1 LLGPDFV
8 FSSESF
14 MPHRAVVLVG
24 MLFAIVLCTACGGGK
39 GAQQQAGPPPAMPVK
54 VEVAQLQPV
63 GDYTEYLATLKSRN
77 AAVIQPQVDGNVT
90 KIFVASGAHVQAG
103 QLLMEIDPQKQEATV
118 NSQEATQKLKQAN
131 LAYAKQELDRRKQLA
146 AEGVI
151 ARQDLD
157 QAQAAYD
164 AALADVEAS
173 GASAREQRVQLHYY
187 TVRAPTAGT
196 VGDIPVRVGD
206 RVANTTVLT
215 TVDKTGEL
223 EAYITV
229 PSEKSRSVHIGQT
242 VDLLNDDGTTAA
254 RTKLTFVSPRV
265 DPQSQLLLVKA
276 AVPNANGRFR
286 NDQLV
291 HARILWSEASR
302 PTIPVTAVARV
313 TGQTFAF
320 IADESQKPAVAR
332 QKPVK
337 LGDVVGNNYVV
348 LDGIKPGE
356 KIITTGV
363 QVLADGMPVN
373 PSS

>member
-1 LLGPDFV
+1 
-8 FSSESF
+8 
-14 MPHRAVVLVG
+14 
-24 MLFAIVLCTACGGGK
+24 
-39 GAQQQAGPPPAMPVK
+39 
-54 VEVAQLQPV
+54 
-63 GDYTEYLATLKSRN
+63 
-77 AAVIQPQVDGNVT
+77 
-90 KIFVASGAHVQAG
+90 
-103 QLLMEIDPQKQEATV
+103 
-118 NSQEATQKLKQAN
+118 
-131 LAYAKQELDRRKQLA
+131 
-146 AEGVI
+146 
-151 ARQDLD
+151 
-157 QAQAAYD
+157 
-164 AALADVEAS
+164 
-173 GASAREQRVQLHYY
+173 
-187 TVRAPTAGT
+187 
-196 VGDIPVRVGD
+196 
-206 RVANTTVLT
+206 
-215 TVDKTGEL
+215 
-223 EAYITV
+223 
-229 PSEKSRSVHIGQT
+229 
-242 VDLLNDDGTTAA
+242 LLNDDGTTAA

-337 LGDVVGNNYVV
+337 LGDVIGNNYVV

>member
-1 LLGPDFV
+1 MRSCRPIAFI
-8 FSSESF
+8 
-14 MPHRAVVLVG
+14 
-24 MLFAIVLCTACGGGK
+24 IVLSAIMLLAACGDK
-39 GAQQQAGPPPAMPVK
+39 ARGAGQSGPPPALPVK
-54 VEVAQLQPV
+54 VQVAQLQPV
-63 GDYTEYLATLKSRN
+63 GDFTEYLATLKSRN
-77 AAVIQPQVDGNVT
+77 AAIIQPQVDGNIT
-90 KIFVASGAHVQAG
+90 RISVASGAHVTAG
-103 QLLMEIDPQKQEATV
+103 QPLIDIDPSKQEATV
-118 NSQEATQKLKQAN
+118 HSQEATQRLKQAN

-173 GASAREQRVQLHYY
+173 GASTREQRVQLHYY
-187 TVRAPTAGT
+187 TVRAPTAGI

-206 RVANTTVLT
+206 RVASTTVLT
-215 TVDKTGEL
+215 TVDKSGEL
-223 EAYITV
+223 EAYIAV
-229 PSEKSRSVHIGQT
+229 PSEKARNVRLGQT

-254 RTKLTFVSPRV
+254 RTRLTFISPRV

-276 AVPNANGRFR
+276 AVPNANGRFK

-291 HARILWSEASR
+291 HARLLWNEASR
-302 PTIPVTAVARV
+302 PVIPVTAVARV

-320 IADESQKPAVAR
+320 IADDSKQPVVAR

-348 LDGIKPGE
+348 LDGIKPGD

-363 QVLADGMPVN
+363 QVLADGMPVS

>member
-1 LLGPDFV
+1 
-8 FSSESF
+8 
-14 MPHRAVVLVG
+14 
-24 MLFAIVLCTACGGGK
+24 
-39 GAQQQAGPPPAMPVK
+39 VK
-54 VEVAQLQPV
+54 IQVAQLQPV
-63 GDYTEYLATLKSRN
+63 GDFTEYLATLKSRN

-90 KIFVASGAHVQAG
+90 KIFVASGAHVAAG
-103 QLLMEIDPQKQEATV
+103 QPLMEIDPQKQEATV
-118 NSQEATQKLKQAN
+118 HSQEATQRLKQAN
-131 LAYAKQELDRRKQLA
+131 LAYAKQQLERDKQLA
-146 AEGVI
+146 SQGVI
-151 ARQDLD
+151 ARQELD

-173 GASAREQRVQLHYY
+173 GASAREQNVQLHYY
-187 TVRAPTAGT
+187 TVRAPTAGV

-223 EAYITV
+223 EAYVTV
-229 PSEKSRSVHIGQT
+229 PSEKSRSVHVGQS
-242 VDLLNDDGTTAA
+242 VDLLNDDGSVAA
-254 RTKLTFVSPRV
+254 HTKLTFISPRV
-265 DPQSQLLLVKA
+265 DPASQLLLVKA
-276 AVPNANGRFR
+276 AVPNGNGQFK

-291 HARILWSEASR
+291 HARIMWNEASR
-302 PTIPVTAVARV
+302 PVIPVTAVARV

-348 LDGIKPGE
+348 LDGIKPGD

>member
-1 LLGPDFV
+1 MPLVRRFILALIFAATLLL
-8 FSSESF
+8 
-14 MPHRAVVLVG
+14 M
-24 MLFAIVLCTACGGGK
+24 ACGDNAR
-39 GAQQQAGPPPAMPVK
+39 GAAGQGGPPPALPVK
-54 VEVAQLQPV
+54 VQVAQLQPV
-63 GDYTEYLATLKSRN
+63 GDFTEYLATLKSRN

-90 KIFVASGAHVQAG
+90 RIFVSSGTHVTAG
-103 QLLMEIDPQKQEATV
+103 EPLMEIDPQKQQATV
-118 NSQEATQKLKQAN
+118 HSQEATQRLKEAN
-131 LAYAKQELDRRKQLA
+131 LAYAKQELDRNKQLA
-146 AEGVI
+146 AEGVVS
-151 ARQDLD
+151 RQALD

-164 AALADVEAS
+164 AARADVEAA
-173 GASAREQRVQLHYY
+173 GASAREQQAQLHYY

-223 EAYITV
+223 EAYVSV
-229 PSEKSRSVHIGQT
+229 PSEKSANVRVGQS
-242 VDLLNDDGTTAA
+242 VDLLNDDGSVAA
-254 RTKLTFVSPRV
+254 RTKVTFVSPRV

-276 AVPNANGRFR
+276 AVPNPQGRFR

-302 PTIPVTAVARV
+302 TVIPVTAVARV

-320 IADESQKPAVAR
+320 IADDSKQPVVAR

-356 KIITTGV
+356 KIIITGV
-363 QVLADGMPVN
+363 RVLVDGMPVN
-373 PSS
+373 PS

>member
-1 LLGPDFV
+1 ML
-8 FSSESF
+8 
-14 MPHRAVVLVG
+14 HRAVILAFFF
-24 MLFAIVLCTACGGGK
+24 FALLLGGGCGGGASK
-39 GAQQQAGPPPAMPVK
+39 AQQQAGPAPAMPVK
-54 VEVAQLQPV
+54 VQVAQLQPV
-63 GDYTEYLATLKSRN
+63 GNYTEYLATLKSRN

-90 KIFVASGAHVQAG
+90 KIFVSSGAHVTAG
-103 QLLMEIDPQKQEATV
+103 QPLMEIDPSKQEATV
-118 NSQEATQKLKQAN
+118 NSQEATQRLKQAN

-337 LGDVVGNNYVV
+337 LGDVIGNNYVV

>member
-1 LLGPDFV
+1 
-8 FSSESF
+8 
-14 MPHRAVVLVG
+14 MPHRAVVLVV